1 MKSGLWPRMLC
12 LLLLQGVLSADQITM
27 KNGDRVTGAIVK
39 KDAANLTIKTELFGV
54 VTLPWDKVD
63 NVKADT
69 PVNVVLADG
78 KTVKGTIV
86 TDAGK
91 LTVASGDGGDVKAVV
106 EPADVVTLR
115 DDAEQKA
122 FERLLRPGLLQL
134 WTGNALLGFA
144 GTKGNA
150 ETQTFTVGAGASRIS
165 RKDTTK
171 IYFNAI
177 RASAFANTIASQTAQ
192 AVRGGLSYNRN
203 FGKRMFVNTF
213 NDYEYDR
220 FQNLDLRVVLGG
232 GLGFNVWKGDR
243 GKLDVLG
250 GLAWNREKFGPPGP
264 AVPFTRNSTEA
275 YWGDDF
281 AFKLNP
287 RTSLFQNF
295 RMFNNL
301 SNGGEYRL
309 NFDTGANTQLF
320 KWLTWNVSLSSRYL
334 SNPVIGRK
342 NNDFLY
348 TTGFGIAFAR

>member
-1 MKSGLWPRMLC
+1 MSFMKYV
-12 LLLLQGVLSADQITM
+12 GVWVLFTAALPLVADQITM
-27 KNGDRVTGAIVK
+27 KNGDRVTGSIVK
-39 KDAANLTIKTELFGV
+39 KDAATLTVKTELFGV
-54 VTLPWDKVD
+54 VTLPWDKVET
-63 NVKADT
+63 VKADT

-78 KTVKGTIV
+78 KTVKGTIN

-91 LTVASGDGGDVKAVV
+91 LTVASADAKAVV
-106 EPADVVTLR
+106 APAEVIALR

-122 FERLLRPGLLQL
+122 FERLQNPGWLQL
-134 WTGNALLGFA
+134 WTGNALVGFA

-150 ETQTFTVGAGASRIS
+150 ETQTFTVGMGAARVS

-177 RASAFANTIASQTAQ
+177 RASAFANRVSSQTAQ
-192 AVRGGLSYNRN
+192 AVRGGLAYNRN
-203 FGKRMFVNTF
+203 VGKRLFVNTF

-232 GLGFNVWKGDR
+232 GLGYNVWKAER
-243 GKLDVLG
+243 GKLDLLG
-250 GLAWNREKFGPPGP
+250 GIAWNRERFDPPRP
-264 AVPFTRNSTEA
+264 SLAFTRNSSEA

-281 AFKLNP
+281 SFKLNP
-287 RTSLFQNF
+287 RTSMFQNF

-301 SNGGEYRL
+301 SNTGQYRV
-309 NFDTGANTQLF
+309 NFDAGANTQLL
-320 KWLTWNVSLSSRYL
+320 KWLTWNIAVSSRYL
-334 SNPVIGRK
+334 SNPVTGRR

>member
-1 MKSGLWPRMLC
+1 MNLRNCFVVWVFGLA
-12 LLLLQGVLSADQITM
+12 VLPLMADQITM

-39 KDAANLTIKTELFGV
+39 KDAATLTIKTELFGV
-54 VTLPWDKVD
+54 VTLPWDKVES
-63 NVKADT
+63 VKVET
-69 PVNVVLADG
+69 PVNVVTADG
-78 KTVKGTIV
+78 KTVKGTIA

-91 LTVASGDGGDVKAVV
+91 LTVLSGEAKAVV
-106 EPADVVTLR
+106 APAEIVALR
-115 DDAEQKA
+115 NDAEQKA
-122 FERLLRPGLLQL
+122 FERLQNPGWLQL
-134 WTGNALLGFA
+134 WAGNALIGFA

-150 ETQTFTVGAGASRIS
+150 ETQTFTVGVGAARVT
-165 RKDTTK
+165 RQDTTK

-177 RASAFANTIASQTAQ
+177 RASAFANSVSSQTAQ
-192 AVRGGLSYNRN
+192 AVRGGVAYNRN
-203 FGKRMFVNTF
+203 FGKKMFVNTF

-232 GLGFNVWKGDR
+232 GLGYNAWKGEK

-250 GLAWNREKFGPPGP
+250 GFAWNREQFGPPAP
-264 AVPFTRNSTEA
+264 ALAFTRNSTEA

-281 AFKLNP
+281 AYKLNA
-287 RTSLFQNF
+287 RTSMYQNF

-301 SNGGEYRL
+301 SNGGQYRL

-320 KWLTWNVSLSSRYL
+320 KWLTWNLSLSSRYL
-334 SNPVIGRK
+334 SNPVAGRK